1 LFFNTAVGID
11 IRKDQV
17 IVVCLKRSV
26 SGLRLFATDKCLLDP
41 EKKQTDQ
48 IPDIALFIDGF
59 LKTHKISTADIF
71 IGVPAGRWIFRQ
83 LEFPLAVRE
92 NLASTLAY
100 EMEKYIP
107 LDVDDV
113 YFDYQIISSDKTKET
128 FALVLAVVKK
138 SDLKPF
144 LEIVEKLSAPV
155 SGITVGL
162 SGVANSYLHHCGQE
176 AGDFLVVAYPDQTYP
191 GLVVLSGNAM
201 AYAKKIPANTDA
213 GFTAD
218 QLIASVKSFQPGDQP
233 VIMAIH
239 ATQAQKELEN
249 ALSEAQGISFSGLVQ
264 PDPGL
269 PDATS
274 IAAYG
279 LALQAADSGSVL
291 FNLMPADLRKKPNR
305 LPWYAMYAL
314 GVLFFIAVVSWA
326 GINTARQ
333 YAWLNDLNQEIAG
346 LRKEAV
352 KVDELRSDIERL
364 EARMGQ
370 LNSLRPGNTCVID
383 VLLELTR
390 IMPDNGWIRDLNI
403 SGNNVILYGYADS
416 ASDLITMLEESS
428 LFHNAEFLATI
439 RKNRDGQEV
448 YRIGFKFNQN

>member
-1 LFFNTAVGID
+1 
-11 IRKDQV
+11 
-17 IVVCLKRSV
+17 
-26 SGLRLFATDKCLLDP
+26 
-41 EKKQTDQ
+41 
-48 IPDIALFIDGF
+48 
-59 LKTHKISTADIF
+59 
-71 IGVPAGRWIFRQ
+71 
-83 LEFPLAVRE
+83 
-92 NLASTLAY
+92 
-100 EMEKYIP
+100 
-107 LDVDDV
+107 
-113 YFDYQIISSDKTKET
+113 
-128 FALVLAVVKK
+128 
-138 SDLKPF
+138 
-144 LEIVEKLSAPV
+144 
-155 SGITVGL
+155 
-162 SGVANSYLHHCGQE
+162 
-176 AGDFLVVAYPDQTYP
+176 
-191 GLVVLSGNAM
+191 
-201 AYAKKIPANTDA
+201 
-213 GFTAD
+213 
-218 QLIASVKSFQPGDQP
+218 
-233 VIMAIH
+233 
-239 ATQAQKELEN
+239 
-249 ALSEAQGISFSGLVQ
+249 
-264 PDPGL
+264 
-269 PDATS
+269 
-274 IAAYG
+274 
-279 LALQAADSGSVL
+279 
-291 FNLMPADLRKKPNR
+291 
-305 LPWYAMYAL
+305 MYAL